1 MGRFCRKGDL
11 ARSGK
16 RWLALLMSL
25 CLIGTMIPVTVK
37 AENGSTDTGLCEHH
51 TEHTAE
57 CGYVAPVEGHE
68 CGHVHDESCGYQQA
82 SECTHVHDESCG
94 ENAESCTHEHDD
106 VCGYAEGHECGHV
119 HDDKCGYVESSEGSP
134 CTFVC
139 DICGNEA
146 EPEGNN
152 LSAAVPAVQ
161 VMIGNLPDA
170 EDITEENFDEVSDLL
185 GEIDTAKEAL
195 TAEESASLDYTKY
208 DAAVSK
214 MMELMGQSG
223 AGEPV
228 LMPFSGFSMGFS
240 MEGKPAGTTVRT
252 INLNAA
258 VLRPSST
265 WSTGGNLVYF
275 GSYNNSPVAYRVL
288 SSPNTQESSSNYL
301 LLDCNTILQTMAF
314 SSDNTNQWAGSNCR
328 VRSWLI
334 SDFYSNSSVFSSIEQ
349 GAIANTVLKD
359 QSRYI
364 VGVYSIEYIDDSTT
378 DNVFCLSAAEVDGLY
393 GADNNGSR
401 AKTGGNNIWW
411 LRSAIT
417 INPSIAGLVDSS
429 GRIFRHFV
437 GSDGGVSPALNVNLS
452 SVLFASESGTGK
464 SSALAAVSGGTAAE
478 WKLTLL
484 DSSKTVN
491 VTNGESVTKEGTT
504 VTVPYTYTGS
514 DVSQIS
520 VMITDKAYTDSSA
533 QVLYYG
539 ALQGVTIS
547 NLTGTGTF
555 TLPTELAD
563 KTCGTDYYA
572 YIIAEDVN
580 GEKET
585 DYASTPVQIT
595 ISTSVSKY
603 TVTVTNGTLSGGST
617 TGDYAQGETV
627 TITADAAPGG
637 QQFKE
642 WTVES
647 GNITLADSTSA
658 TTTFTM
664 PAEAVSVK
672 ANYEKIITSVEVN
685 ISQPTPGNNLAGT
698 AAVSTPGVKT
708 ASPDITWKEGSK
720 TAGPTAGYHTAYT
733 AEVTLSPDT
742 DYVFASQVT
751 ANIKVDGT
759 TVGSGTVTNNASGTI
774 TISYT
779 FAATRKANVIRII
792 NPAAITGVANGTA
805 KTAAALGLP
814 GTVMMVTED
823 GNRMADVTWD
833 LSNLTGTYEPSV
845 LTEQTFTADGKVTLP
860 SDLGN
865 GRNITLNASVQVTVS
880 EAGVV
885 GAVQATP
892 TEGTYSSNQKIVLR
906 SSTDGA
912 EIYYTIDGSE
922 PGRTNGTKYTE
933 AIDVTGREG
942 QSVQTR
948 IKAIAVK
955 SGMKDSG
962 AVTFTYTIQIPVP
975 KYTVTVTGGSA
986 TGEYAQG
993 ETVTITAGAAPEGQQ
1008 FKEWVVESGNIT
1020 LADSTGETTSFT
1032 MPAGEVK
1039 VRAVYEEGRNPGGG
1053 AADPGTGGAANPGA
1067 GGAADPNTPGR
1078 PDTPDT
1084 TYQIINGANS
1094 SWIYGSDE
1102 GLTIRG
1108 NGEFSRFTGVRVDGR
1123 LLDQSNYTAREGSTI
1138 ITLKTSYLNT
1148 LEAGTHTVEILWAD
1162 GSASTI
1168 FIINASAFDKKDD
1181 VPKTGDSMPLIWL
1194 FVLAGLSGTG
1204 LIITAKKGG
1213 KNLETLRKQL
1223 KNDTRK

>member
-1 MGRFCRKGDL
+1 M
-11 ARSGK
+11 
-16 RWLALLMSL
+16 
-25 CLIGTMIPVTVK
+25 T
-37 AENGSTDTGLCEHH
+37 
-51 TEHTAE
+51 
-57 CGYVAPVEGHE
+57 
-68 CGHVHDESCGYQQA
+68 
-82 SECTHVHDESCG
+82 
-94 ENAESCTHEHDD
+94 
-106 VCGYAEGHECGHV
+106 
-119 HDDKCGYVESSEGSP
+119 
-134 CTFVC
+134 
-139 DICGNEA
+139 
-146 EPEGNN
+146 
-152 LSAAVPAVQ
+152 
-161 VMIGNLPDA
+161 
-170 EDITEENFDEVSDLL
+170 IT
-185 GEIDTAKEAL
+185 
-195 TAEESASLDYTKY
+195 
-208 DAAVSK
+208 
-214 MMELMGQSG
+214 
-223 AGEPV
+223 
-228 LMPFSGFSMGFS
+228 
-240 MEGKPAGTTVRT
+240 AGTITR
-252 INLNAA
+252 
-258 VLRPSST
+258 
-265 WSTGGNLVYF
+265 
-275 GSYNNSPVAYRVL
+275 
-288 SSPNTQESSSNYL
+288 
-301 LLDCNTILQTMAF
+301 
-314 SSDNTNQWAGSNCR
+314 
-328 VRSWLI
+328 
-334 SDFYSNSSVFSSIEQ
+334 
-349 GAIANTVLKD
+349 
-359 QSRYI
+359 
-364 VGVYSIEYIDDSTT
+364 DSG
-378 DNVFCLSAAEVDGLY
+378 DG
-393 GADNNGSR
+393 
-401 AKTGGNNIWW
+401 I
-411 LRSAIT
+411 
-417 INPSIAGLVDSS
+417 
-429 GRIFRHFV
+429 
-437 GSDGGVSPALNVNLS
+437 
-452 SVLFASESGTGK
+452 
-464 SSALAAVSGGTAAE
+464 
-478 WKLTLL
+478 
-484 DSSKTVN
+484 
-491 VTNGESVTKEGTT
+491 
-504 VTVPYTYTGS
+504 TVPYTIGGTNGGNATQVSLMVLDKEYTAGNTNGARL
-514 DVSQIS
+514 V
-520 VMITDKAYTDSSA
+520 AYEKLADAGNTR
-533 QVLYYG
+533 
-539 ALQGVTIS
+539 
-547 NLTGTGTF
+547 GTF
-555 TLPTELAD
+555 TLTSD
-563 KTCGTDYYA
+563 MKNGSYYY
-572 YIIAEDVN
+572 YIVAEDVN
-580 GEKET
+580 GGNAT
-585 DYASTPVQIT
+585 DYASAPQPIT
-595 ISTSVSKY
+595 IPSLKY
-603 TVTVTNGTLSGGST
+603 TITITNGTLSGGST

-627 TITADAAPGG
+627 TITADAAPDG

-647 GNITLADSTSA
+647 GSITLADSTSA

-720 TAGPTAGYHTAYT
+720 TAGPTAGYHAAYT

-751 ANIKVDGT
+751 ANIKADGT

-805 KTAAALGLP
+805 KTVAALGLP
-814 GTVMMVTED
+814 GTVMMETED

-962 AVTFTYTIQIPVP
+962 AVTFTYTIQIPAS
-975 KYTVTVTGGSA
+975 KYTVTVTGGST

-1053 AADPGTGGAANPGA
+1053 AADPGAGGTANPG
-1067 GGAADPNTPGR
+1067 GGGPAASNTPGS
-1078 PDTPDT
+1078 PATPDT
-1084 TYQIINGANS
+1084 TYQIINGANG
-1094 SWIYGSDE
+1094 SWVYGSDE

-1108 NGEFSRFTGVRVDGR
+1108 NGEFSRFTGVRVDGG

-1138 ITLKTSYLNT
+1138 ITLKTSYLNA
-1148 LEAGTHTVEILWAD
+1148 LAAGKHTVEILWMD
-1162 GSASTI
+1162 GSAGTT
-1168 FIINASAFDKKDD
+1168 FTINANASRDSALPGGTNKKDD
-1181 VPKTGDSMPLIWL
+1181 VPKTGDSIPIVGL
-1194 FVLAGLSGTG
+1194 FILAGLSGAG
-1204 LIITAKKGG
+1204 LIFTGG
-1213 KNLETLRKQL
+1213 KGRKNPEASG
-1223 KNDTRK
+1223 K